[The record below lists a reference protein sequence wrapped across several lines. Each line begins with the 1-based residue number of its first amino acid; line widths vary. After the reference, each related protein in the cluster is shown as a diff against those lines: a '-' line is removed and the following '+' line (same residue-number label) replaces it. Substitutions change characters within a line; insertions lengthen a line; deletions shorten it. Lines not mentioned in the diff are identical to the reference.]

1 MCVCRAPTWKE
12 FAPSARFERFM
23 SFSLEDVENGA
34 RGGPI
39 DEEEDDDSSDDDDD
53 GAVDAA
59 GGGGAPCVSCAP
71 YAVSRPILRRR
82 VDEQHCP
89 RSYSI
94 FLRAGPKP
102 RAVLAGWPV
111 TFTAGPEDFY
121 CDRLANFGSQPR
133 RTGPGGGSGIVTDAL
148 LTTLLACWCLYNHYI
163 VWGCGRSTLWPR

>member
-1 MCVCRAPTWKE
+1 MEQVWPPCRPLHFANPSPIIPKHPPHTAHVRM
-12 FAPSARFERFM
+12 APSTPAD
-23 SFSLEDVENGA
+23 S
-34 RGGPI
+34 RG
-39 DEEEDDDSSDDDDD
+39 
-53 GAVDAA
+53 
-59 GGGGAPCVSCAP
+59 SCAP

-163 VWGCGRSTLWPR
+163 VWGCGIHTLEHTKSFP